1 MAAVAVVLMGR
12 LEILVDLAV
21 EAAELPLAVPVAVDL
36 QHLDRAMLVGQALL
50 MDTHL
55 AAAEVVLAL

>member
-1 MAAVAVVLMGR
+1 MAAVAVALMGQ

-21 EAAELPLAVPVAVDL
+21 EAAEIHLEVPVAVDL
-36 QHLDRAMLVGQALL
+36 QHLDRAMQVGQALL